1 MFMEAKLTLASLH
14 DPVTAHMHQDF
25 TRVFLGQTV
34 GEALD
39 GLRQNPP
46 KGRIIYF
53 YVVDEQGRLQG
64 VVPTRRLVLSPRE
77 QKLADIMVQ
86 RVVTLPAEAT
96 VENACEFF
104 IQHRLL
110 ALPVVDAD
118 KRLLGVVDVE
128 LYTDELG
135 QLEEVSKGEDL
146 FQLLGVK
153 MTTAQQRSPLL
164 AFRHRAPW
172 LSCNLAAGILAAFLS
187 GVYEKELNKVLA
199 LAFFIPVVL
208 NLAESVS
215 SQSVSL
221 ALQWLHG
228 SPPSLTALL
237 ARLRSELATGFLL
250 GLASS
255 TVLALVVLV
264 WLGRGQFKVALC
276 LLGGITGGVAVA
288 ALMGISIPVVLRW
301 FRLEPRVAAGPIVL
315 AGADIVTILLYF
327 NLARWL
333 LA

>member
-1 MFMEAKLTLASLH
+1 MATNLAAANLR

-25 TRVFLGQTV
+25 TRVSLGQTV

-39 GLRQNPP
+39 ELRRHPP
-46 KGRIIYF
+46 RGRIIYF

-77 QKLADIMVQ
+77 QPLADLMVR

-110 ALPVVDAD
+110 ALPVVDKD
-118 KRLLGVVDVE
+118 KRLLGVVDME

-135 QLEEVSKGEDL
+135 QLGEASRGEDL

-153 MTTAQQRSPLL
+153 MTTALQRSPWL
-164 AFRHRAPW
+164 AFRHRVPW

-187 GVYEKELNKVLA
+187 GVYEKELTTVVA

-221 ALQWLHG
+221 TLQLLHG
-228 SPPSLTALL
+228 PPPTWAALL
-237 ARLRSELATGFLL
+237 QKVRLEMLTGVLL
-250 GLASS
+250 GLGSGAA
-255 TVLALVVLV
+255 VALVELV
-264 WLGRGQFKVALC
+264 WLRQPRVALC
-276 LLGGITGGVAVA
+276 LLGGITGGVV
-288 ALMGISIPVVLRW
+288 
-301 FRLEPRVAAGPIVL
+301 
-315 AGADIVTILLYF
+315 
-327 NLARWL
+327 
-333 LA
+333 

>member
-1 MFMEAKLTLASLH
+1 MFMNANFTLAKLR

-25 TRVFLGQTV
+25 TRVRLSQTV

-39 GLRQNPP
+39 ELRKNPP

-53 YVVDEQGRLQG
+53 YVVDEEGRLQG
-64 VVPTRRLVLSPRE
+64 VVPTRRLILSPRE

-110 ALPVVDAD
+110 ALPVVNAD
-118 KRLLGVVDVE
+118 QRLLGVVDME

-135 QLEEVSKGEDL
+135 QLDEASRGEDL

-187 GVYEKELNKVLA
+187 GVYEEELNKVLA
-199 LAFFIPVVL
+199 LAFFIPVAL

-228 SPPSLTALL
+228 SPPLLTALL
-237 ARLRSELATGFLL
+237 ARLRSELTTGFLL
-250 GLASS
+250 GLTSS
-255 TVLALVVLV
+255 SVLALVALI
-264 WLGRGQFKVALC
+264 WLGRGQVRLALC

-301 FRLEPRVAAGPIVL
+301 LRLEPRVAAGPIAL
-315 AGADIVTILLYF
+315 AGADIITILLYF

>member
-1 MFMEAKLTLASLH
+1 MGTNLTLARLR

-25 TRVFLGQTV
+25 TRVSLGQTV
-34 GEALD
+34 GEALE
-39 GLRQNPP
+39 GLRRNPP

-53 YVVDEQGRLQG
+53 YVVDDEGRLQG
-64 VVPTRRLVLSPRE
+64 VVPTRRLILSPRE
-77 QKLADIMVQ
+77 QALADILV
-86 RVVTLPAEAT
+86 RPVVTLPAEAT

-118 KRLLGVVDVE
+118 SRLLGVADME

-135 QLEEVSKGEDL
+135 HLGEASKGEDL

-153 MTTAQQRSPLL
+153 MTTAQQHSSLL

-187 GVYEKELNKVLA
+187 GVYEKELNKVVA

-228 SPPSLTALL
+228 SPPNLTALI
-237 ARLRSELATGFLL
+237 ARLRSELGTGVLL
-250 GLASS
+250 GLASGA
-255 TVLALVVLV
+255 VLALVALV
-264 WLGRGQFKVALC
+264 WLGKIRVALC

-288 ALMGISIPVVLRW
+288 AVLGISIPVVLRW
-301 FRLEPRVAAGPIVL
+301 LRLEPRVAAGPIAL